1 MFVIGVLMVVL
12 GIVMGVGAFVAP
24 AAARPGLIGGA
35 VGVLGA
41 GLVLAY
47 LDWPSRTRP
56 PRDGMVKADA
66 YVLGARLTGG
76 EATGFRMVELT
87 LEVRPTDG
95 IPFQVK
101 RKFVADMARI
111 ETGQRMRV
119 YYDPAEPERLE
130 LA

>member
-1 MFVIGVLMVVL
+1 
-12 GIVMGVGAFVAP
+12 
-24 AAARPGLIGGA
+24 
-35 VGVLGA
+35 
-41 GLVLAY
+41 
-47 LDWPSRTRP
+47 
-56 PRDGMVKADA
+56 
-66 YVLGARLTGG
+66 
-76 EATGFRMVELT
+76 MVELT